1 MLTGSLLAIRFVLG
15 FVVRS
20 NLLWNCLNSNDAW
33 CDSRLENQSACDC
46 VTRDLLNSPSAFV
59 ASRKRRAPKA

>member
-20 NLLWNCLNSNDAW
+20 NLLWNCLNSDDAW
-33 CDSRLENQSACDC
+33 CDSR
-46 VTRDLLNSPSAFV
+46 
-59 ASRKRRAPKA
+59 